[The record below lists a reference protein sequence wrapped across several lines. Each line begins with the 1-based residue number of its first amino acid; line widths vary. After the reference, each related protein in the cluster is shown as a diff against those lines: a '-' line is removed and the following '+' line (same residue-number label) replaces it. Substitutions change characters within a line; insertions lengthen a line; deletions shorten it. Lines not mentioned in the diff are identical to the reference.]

1 MEGGRSKSDQ
11 YCGKN
16 PLSYPLVVYPIA
28 ASVMISD
35 PYPSYPLK
43 ADHAS
48 QKDIGLMRI
57 QEAAKRY
64 DNVQVITA
72 YMAEMYGELSSAL
85 Q

>member
-1 MEGGRSKSDQ
+1 
-11 YCGKN
+11 
-16 PLSYPLVVYPIA
+16 
-28 ASVMISD
+28 MISD